1 MSNFQVRLP
10 ENIEDLPINEEYF
23 FIIENGV
30 ERRLKLHDYAEVYR
44 IPGLYNYLA
53 LEKLYY
59 RSPEVLASILSKN
72 LKNSGDSIE
81 NLNLLELGAGS
92 GLFGQAV
99 TKLGVRSIIGIDI
112 VPEAA
117 EAASRDCPGTYQN
130 YFTEDLTQLSTPTRD
145 ILKEQKLNGFVC
157 CSALSDGHIPAKAF
171 ATGVNL
177 IQTQGWV
184 LFNLAK
190 TSYECDSASAD
201 LSVRDCPEFV
211 RFYRQ
216 AIEQGYLKVYCT
228 KYYLHRRFFNGQP
241 LEYVAILAKK
251 QANIPI
257 D

>member
-10 ENIEDLPINEEYF
+10 DNLENLPINEEYF

-30 ERRLKLHDYAEVYR
+30 ERRLKLHDYAEVYS
-44 IPGLYNYLA
+44 IPGLYKYLA

-59 RSPEVLASILSKN
+59 RSHEILASILSEN
-72 LKNSGDSIE
+72 LKNSGESIE

-99 TKLGVRSIIGIDI
+99 AKLGVRSIIGIDI
-112 VPEAA
+112 VLEAA
-117 EAASRDCPGTYQN
+117 EAARRDCPGVYQN
-130 YFTEDLTQLSTPTRD
+130 YFTEDLTQLSKETRD
-145 ILKEQKLNGFVC
+145 LLKEQNLNGFVC
-157 CSALSDGHIPAKAF
+157 CSALSDGHIPSKAF

-177 IQTQGWV
+177 IETQGWV

-190 TSYECDSASAD
+190 TSYECDS
-201 LSVRDCPEFV
+201 DCPKFV

-216 AIEQGYLKVYCT
+216 AIEEGYLTVHCT
-228 KYYLHRRFFNGQP
+228 KSYLHRRFFNGQP

-251 QANIPI
+251 EANIPI
-257 D
+257 VN

>member
-1 MSNFQVRLP
+1 MSTKFQIRLP

-59 RSPEVLASILSKN
+59 RSPEVLASILSET
-72 LKNSGDSIE
+72 LKDSGDSME
-81 NLNLLELGAGS
+81 NLSLLELGAGS

-117 EAASRDCPGTYQN
+117 EAARRDCPGTYQD
-130 YFTEDLTQLSTPTRD
+130 YFTEDLTLLSTPTRD
-145 ILKEQKLNGFVC
+145 ILKAQKLNGFVC
-157 CSALSDGHIPAKAF
+157 CSALSDGHIPSKAF

-190 TSYECDSASAD
+190 TSYECD
-201 LSVRDCPEFV
+201 RNCPEFV

-216 AIEQGYLKVYCT
+216 AIKQGYLKVYGT

-251 QANIPI
+251 QANLSIELY
-257 D
+257 